1 MKTHRTAQIA
11 LGTVAFGLDY
21 GISNPQG
28 QVQPEHVQSILEYAA
43 QEGIDTLD
51 TAAAYGQSETVLGAM
66 LAKQPSAFDVVS
78 KLPPKIEGNDVGKA
92 IADSLTKLGLRRA
105 KAFLAHDMESFKDPL
120 VRESLLRAKDE
131 GHMGQYGVS
140 VYYPDDV
147 RWLLDNDIAFDL
159 IQFPLNVFD
168 QRFRPLLPLL
178 KANNVEVHTRSVFL
192 QGLFFLDPA
201 ALPTHFSPVHDRIVA
216 LNQLAASSNI
226 PLSALLLNMAQLH
239 EAIDKVVIGVASLEE
254 LRENVEAHQY
264 IEKTKAILEEIHAFA
279 LQDEHILLP
288 FHWRT

>member
-1 MKTHRTAQIA
+1 MA

-28 QVQPEHVQSILEYAA
+28 QVPPEHVQCILEYAA
-43 QEGIDTLD
+43 KEGIDTLD
-51 TAAAYGQSETVLGAM
+51 TAAAYGQSEAVLGAL
-66 LAKQPSAFDVVS
+66 LAKQPSAFHVVS
-78 KLPPKIEGNDVGKA
+78 KLPPKIEAVDVGKA
-92 IADSLTKLGLRRA
+92 IDTSLSKLGLNQA
-105 KAFLAHDMESFKDPL
+105 KAFLAHDMESFKNIQ
-120 VRESLLRAKDE
+120 VREGLARAKDE
-131 GHMGQYGVS
+131 GRIRQYGVS

-147 RWLLDNDIAFDL
+147 RWLLDNHIAFDI
-159 IQFPLNVFD
+159 IQFPFNVFD

-178 KANNVEVHTRSVFL
+178 KSNDVEIHTRSVFL

-201 ALPTHFSPVHDRIVA
+201 ALPEHFASVQARLVA
-216 LNQLAASSNI
+216 LAQLADAHEI
-226 PLSALLLNMAQLH
+226 PLSALLLNVALAH

-254 LRENVEAHQY
+254 LRENVEAHHY
-264 IEKTKAILEEIHAFA
+264 IEKTKAILEEIHEFA